1 MNNTGTQADIQQE
14 IYELHNIHLYLL
26 GRDGFQGQRKGQQ
39 LMGLG
44 IVKND
49 KFHVQ
54 QSQAQIEIHSDTKL
68 FAVCE
73 LKLTMRPVS
82 GMRIMGEYTSEC
94 PGWRGDIMRS
104 VFWKKSEK

>member
-14 IYELHNIHLYLL
+14 NYELYNIHLYLL

-49 KFHVQ
+49 GHSQEKQKKQVQTWLTLLKKRHYLGSHCTVQFAPISITQYSGRAILFH
-54 QSQAQIEIHSDTKL
+54 I
-68 FAVCE
+68 
-73 LKLTMRPVS
+73 
-82 GMRIMGEYTSEC
+82 
-94 PGWRGDIMRS
+94 
-104 VFWKKSEK
+104 

>member
-14 IYELHNIHLYLL
+14 NYELYNIHFYLL

-49 KFHVQ
+49 GH
-54 QSQAQIEIHSDTKL
+54 SQEKTKKTSSNMADSL
-68 FAVCE
+68 EKKALSRVTLHCTVC
-73 LKLTMRPVS
+73 S
-82 GMRIMGEYTSEC
+82 FFY
-94 PGWRGDIMRS
+94 
-104 VFWKKSEK
+104 KK

>member
-1 MNNTGTQADIQQE
+1 MFVQATQPSKQVKPSQTMQKNVLMDQRISTSYLALTGAQE
-14 IYELHNIHLYLL
+14 E
-26 GRDGFQGQRKGQQ
+26 R
-39 LMGLG
+39 
-44 IVKND
+44 
-49 KFHVQ
+49 
-54 QSQAQIEIHSDTKL
+54 SWHSDTKL